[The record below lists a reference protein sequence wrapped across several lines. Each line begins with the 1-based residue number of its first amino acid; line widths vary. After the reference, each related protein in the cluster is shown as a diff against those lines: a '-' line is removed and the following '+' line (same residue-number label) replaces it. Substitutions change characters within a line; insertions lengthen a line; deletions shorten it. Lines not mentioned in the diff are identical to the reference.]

1 MPLFLLFGVL
11 IIIVDGSYDDGNS
24 VYLIAYKV
32 STQRAVAYLQLKK
45 TLVN

>member
-32 STQRAVAYLQLKK
+32 STQRAVDYLQLKK